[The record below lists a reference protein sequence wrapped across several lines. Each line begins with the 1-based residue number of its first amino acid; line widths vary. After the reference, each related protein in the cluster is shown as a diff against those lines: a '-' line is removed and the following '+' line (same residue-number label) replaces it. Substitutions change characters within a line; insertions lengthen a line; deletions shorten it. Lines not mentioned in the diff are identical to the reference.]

1 MSQHA
6 QSECN
11 KPRKREAGLA
21 YVGASAFL
29 VSTGAA
35 FVWMRNFAFL
45 ETRLTRVVRLCN
57 VSVPSVREPTEA
69 RAQDMRAGGRANTR
83 AGGRNIPLGS
93 IHAGANICGCPCS
106 CSVHFV

>member
-35 FVWMRNFAFL
+35 FVGMRNFAFL
-45 ETRLTRVVRLCN
+45 ETRLMG
-57 VSVPSVREPTEA
+57 E
-69 RAQDMRAGGRANTR
+69 
-83 AGGRNIPLGS
+83 
-93 IHAGANICGCPCS
+93 
-106 CSVHFV
+106 